1 MTVREKLKKGL
12 PVTGSWI
19 QTGNTVAAEIL
30 AGKGFDFMVVDMEH
44 TDSNEKEFC
53 DIARAVK
60 AASASCEPMAR
71 LRENDTLAIRRVL
84 DCGAKGVII
93 PLVNN
98 AESAKKAVAAA
109 K

>member
-30 AGKGFDFMVVDMEH
+30 AGTGFDFMVVDMEH

-71 LRENDTLAIRRVL
+71 LRENDTLAIRACLTAVQ
-84 DCGAKGVII
+84 
-93 PLVNN
+93 
-98 AESAKKAVAAA
+98 KASLFLL
-109 K
+109 